1 MKRRSFIKDEEGW
14 GPIRSTYLA
23 NLLKRLVKINYLK
36 ILPAAEVLKRYTT

>member
-1 MKRRSFIKDEEGW
+1 MKLRPHHI
-14 GPIRSTYLA
+14 LA